1 MSHKTAPKPQV
12 KICGVTAPEAL
23 NAAISGGARFAG
35 FVFWPKS
42 PRAVSADRA
51 APLLTLAEG
60 RIERVGLFVDP
71 DDSFLD
77 SITQRCGLDLIQ
89 LHGSEDARR
98 VQAVQA
104 RTGLPVIKAIRVAVQ
119 DDLKDVSVYEAVA
132 DWLLFDAKVE
142 GRHGGT
148 GTAFD
153 WAVLKGRTFKKPW
166 MLSGGLNAQNI
177 GTALS
182 ILSPD
187 AVDVSSGVED
197 APGVKSP
204 GKIAAFMA
212 KIK

>member
-1 MSHKTAPKPQV
+1 MASKTQI
-12 KICGVTAPEAL
+12 KICGITTPEAL

-42 PRAVSADRA
+42 PRAVSHDRA
-51 APLLTLAEG
+51 APLLTQAGG
-60 RIERVGLFVDP
+60 RIKKVGLFVDP
-71 DDSFLD
+71 DDSLLD

-119 DDLKDVSVYEAVA
+119 ADLKDVPTYEAVA
-132 DWLLFDAKVE
+132 DWLLFDARVE
-142 GRHGGT
+142 GQQGGT

-153 WAVLKGRTFKKPW
+153 WAMLKGRTFRKPW

-177 GTALS
+177 ETALS

-204 GKIAAFMA
+204 EKIAAFMA